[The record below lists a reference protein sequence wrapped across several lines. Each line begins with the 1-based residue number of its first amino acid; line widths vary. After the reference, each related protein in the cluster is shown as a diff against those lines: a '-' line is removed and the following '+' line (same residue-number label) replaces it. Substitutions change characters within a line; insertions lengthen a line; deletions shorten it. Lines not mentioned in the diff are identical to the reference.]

1 MVSVPSILNAQTLT
15 NRIVISSN
23 EKDEMETLSVIYSTV
38 DSIEEAEKMALGL
51 VERGLVAC
59 VNLSPEVTSVYMWEG
74 EAHKS
79 KEVLMMMK
87 VRKYR

>member
-1 MVSVPSILNAQTLT
+1 
-15 NRIVISSN
+15 
-23 EKDEMETLSVIYSTV
+23 METLSVIYSTV
-38 DSIEEAEKMALGL
+38 DGIEEAEKMALGL

-87 VRKYR
+87 VRFDVNVNKYIIMSYIIYHNTFYRCKMYIM